1 MNRLI
6 THITRAWLALGQL
19 LNRIST
25 TILLTLV
32 FFLIVLPIGLIRRI
46 SGADPLRLK
55 EFKKSRRSAL
65 FTRNHTYTQTDL
77 KHLF

>member
-6 THITRAWLALGQL
+6 TPISRAWLALGQL

-32 FFLIVLPIGLIRRI
+32 FILVVLPTGLIRRI
-46 SGADPLRLK
+46 TGADPLRLK
-55 EFKKSRRSAL
+55 EFKKSRRSVL
-65 FTRNHTYTQTDL
+65 FTRNHTWSQTDL
-77 KHLF
+77 KNLF